1 MSAWLLPDHIADAL
15 PAEARHIEDL
25 RRQLLDV
32 ACAYGYELVMP
43 PLVEYLDSLLTG
55 TGSALELQTFKL
67 VDQLSGKTLGVR
79 ADTTPQVARID
90 SHLLGREGVAR
101 LCYCGP
107 VLHTR
112 PERAL
117 ASREP
122 LQMGAEIY
130 GYAGREADLEILLL
144 ALDCL
149 RATGLAAQGPLT
161 VDLAD
166 ARIPRALLAGLPLE
180 AGALGEV
187 LAARAAKD
195 ESRLDAL
202 TRDFPSDTRQRLLA
216 LPGLY
221 GDENMLAR
229 AERTLGTA
237 PLLRQALKDLR
248 WLAARLGP
256 DVRVSFDL
264 ADARGYA
271 YYSGMRFA
279 VYAGSPACEDDAQA
293 LSSAEQARRQARGAD
308 AVLRGGRYD
317 GVGAVFNPYVERERP
332 AVGFSLDVRHLA
344 RATAPR
350 ARRAAIRAPWATPA
364 EAPQLAAAI
373 AALRARGETVISDL
387 PGTECQPDE
396 FACELQLV
404 EIAGE
409 WIVQHT

>member
-25 RRQLLDV
+25 RRQLLDT

-112 PERAL
+112 PERAH
-117 ASREP
+117 ASREL

-149 RATGLAAQGPLT
+149 RAAGLAAQGPLT
-161 VDLAD
+161 VDLGD

-180 AGALGEV
+180 AGALDEV
-187 LAARAAKD
+187 LAALAAKD

-229 AERTLGTA
+229 AERALGNA
-237 PLLRQALKDLR
+237 PLLRQALNDLR
-248 WLAARLGP
+248 WLAARLGD
-256 DVRVSFDL
+256 DVRVMFDL

-279 VYAGSPACEDDAQA
+279 VYAGSRACDDEDA
-293 LSSAEQARRQARGAD
+293 LDGAERMRRQARCAD

-317 GVGAVFNPYVERERP
+317 GLSAVFNPHVDRERP

-350 ARRAAIRAPWATPA
+350 ERRAAIRAPWATPA

>member
-25 RRQLLDV
+25 RRQLLDA

-187 LAARAAKD
+187 LAALAAKD

-344 RATAPR
+344 LATAPR

>member
-25 RRQLLDV
+25 RRQLLDA

-180 AGALGEV
+180 ARALGEV
-187 LAARAAKD
+187 LAALAAKD

>member
-25 RRQLLDV
+25 RRQLLDA

-180 AGALGEV
+180 AGALDEV
-187 LAARAAKD
+187 LAALAAKD

-350 ARRAAIRAPWATPA
+350 TRRAAIRAPWATPA
-364 EAPQLAAAI
+364 EAPQLAATI

>member
-25 RRQLLDV
+25 RRQLLDA

-180 AGALGEV
+180 ARTLGEV
-187 LAARAAKD
+187 LAALAAKD

-248 WLAARLGP
+248 WLTARLGP

-279 VYAGSPACEDDAQA
+279 VYAGSPGQEEGES

>member
-25 RRQLLDV
+25 RRQLLDA

-180 AGALGEV
+180 ARTLGEV
-187 LAARAAKD
+187 LAALAAKD

>member
-25 RRQLLDV
+25 RRQLLDA

-55 TGSALELQTFKL
+55 TGSTLELQTFKL

-187 LAARAAKD
+187 LAALAAKD

>member
-25 RRQLLDV
+25 RRQLLDA

-187 LAARAAKD
+187 LAALAAKD

-373 AALRARGETVISDL
+373 DALRARGETVISDL

-404 EIAGE
+404 EIAGGC
-409 WIVQHT
+409 IVQHT

>member
-25 RRQLLDV
+25 RRQLLDA

-187 LAARAAKD
+187 LAALAAKD

-279 VYAGSPACEDDAQA
+279 VYAGSPGQEEGES
-293 LSSAEQARRQARGAD
+293 LSSAEQARRQARGSD

>member
-25 RRQLLDV
+25 RRQLLDA

-187 LAARAAKD
+187 LAALAAKD

-350 ARRAAIRAPWATPA
+350 ARRAAIRAPWATPV

>member
-15 PAEARHIEDL
+15 PAEARRIEDL
-25 RRQLLDV
+25 RRQLLDA

-187 LAARAAKD
+187 LAALAAKD

>member
-25 RRQLLDV
+25 RRQLLDA

-187 LAARAAKD
+187 LAALAAKD

-344 RATAPR
+344 HATAPR
-350 ARRAAIRAPWATPA
+350 ARRAAIHAPWATPA
-364 EAPQLAAAI
+364 EAPQLATAI

-387 PGTECQPDE
+387 PSTECQPDE

>member
-25 RRQLLDV
+25 RRQLLDA

-187 LAARAAKD
+187 LAALAAKD

-279 VYAGSPACEDDAQA
+279 VYAGSPACEDDAQT

>member
-25 RRQLLDV
+25 RRQLLDA

-187 LAARAAKD
+187 LAALAAKD

-350 ARRAAIRAPWATPA
+350 ARRAAIRAPWATSA

>member
-25 RRQLLDV
+25 RRQLLDA

-187 LAARAAKD
+187 LVALAAKD

>member
-25 RRQLLDV
+25 RRQLLDA

-187 LAARAAKD
+187 LAALAAKD

-221 GDENMLAR
+221 GDENMLVR

>member
-25 RRQLLDV
+25 RRQLLDA

-180 AGALGEV
+180 ARTLGEV
-187 LAARAAKD
+187 LAALAAKD

-279 VYAGSPACEDDAQA
+279 VYAGSPACEDDAQV

>member
-1 MSAWLLPDHIADAL
+1 M
-15 PAEARHIEDL
+15 
-25 RRQLLDV
+25 
-32 ACAYGYELVMP
+32 
-43 PLVEYLDSLLTG
+43 
-55 TGSALELQTFKL
+55 
-67 VDQLSGKTLGVR
+67 
-79 ADTTPQVARID
+79 
-90 SHLLGREGVAR
+90 
-101 LCYCGP
+101 
-107 VLHTR
+107 
-112 PERAL
+112 
-117 ASREP
+117 
-122 LQMGAEIY
+122 
-130 GYAGREADLEILLL
+130 
-144 ALDCL
+144 
-149 RATGLAAQGPLT
+149 
-161 VDLAD
+161 
-166 ARIPRALLAGLPLE
+166 
-180 AGALGEV
+180 GEV
-187 LAARAAKD
+187 LAALTVKD

-404 EIAGE
+404 EISGE

>member
-25 RRQLLDV
+25 RRQLLDA

-180 AGALGEV
+180 AGALDEV
-187 LAARAAKD
+187 LAALAAKD

-279 VYAGSPACEDDAQA
+279 VYAGSPAYEDDAQA

-387 PGTECQPDE
+387 PGTECQPGE

>member
-25 RRQLLDV
+25 RRQLLDA

-166 ARIPRALLAGLPLE
+166 ARIPRALAGLPLE
-180 AGALGEV
+180 AGALDEV
-187 LAARAAKD
+187 LAALAAKD

>member
-25 RRQLLDV
+25 RRQLLDA

-101 LCYCGP
+101 LCYCRP
-107 VLHTR
+107 MLHTR

-187 LAARAAKD
+187 LAALAAKD

-221 GDENMLAR
+221 GDE
-229 AERTLGTA
+229 
-237 PLLRQALKDLR
+237 KH
-248 WLAARLGP
+248 
-256 DVRVSFDL
+256 
-264 ADARGYA
+264 
-271 YYSGMRFA
+271 
-279 VYAGSPACEDDAQA
+279 AG
-293 LSSAEQARRQARGAD
+293 
-308 AVLRGGRYD
+308 
-317 GVGAVFNPYVERERP
+317 
-332 AVGFSLDVRHLA
+332 
-344 RATAPR
+344 
-350 ARRAAIRAPWATPA
+350 ARRAHAGHG
-364 EAPQLAAAI
+364 AAAAPGAERFALAGR
-373 AALRARGETVISDL
+373 AAGAGCAR
-387 PGTECQPDE
+387 
-396 FACELQLV
+396 EL
-404 EIAGE
+404 
-409 WIVQHT
+409 

>member
-25 RRQLLDV
+25 RRQLLDA

-187 LAARAAKD
+187 LAALAAKD

-317 GVGAVFNPYVERERP
+317 GVGAVFNPYVERDPP

-344 RATAPR
+344 LATAPR

>member
-25 RRQLLDV
+25 RRQLLDA

-130 GYAGREADLEILLL
+130 GYAGRKTDLEILLL

-166 ARIPRALLAGLPLE
+166 AHIPRALLAGLPLE
-180 AGALGEV
+180 AGALG
-187 LAARAAKD
+187 L
-195 ESRLDAL
+195 
-202 TRDFPSDTRQRLLA
+202 
-216 LPGLY
+216 
-221 GDENMLAR
+221 
-229 AERTLGTA
+229 
-237 PLLRQALKDLR
+237 
-248 WLAARLGP
+248 
-256 DVRVSFDL
+256 
-264 ADARGYA
+264 
-271 YYSGMRFA
+271 
-279 VYAGSPACEDDAQA
+279 
-293 LSSAEQARRQARGAD
+293 
-308 AVLRGGRYD
+308 
-317 GVGAVFNPYVERERP
+317 
-332 AVGFSLDVRHLA
+332 
-344 RATAPR
+344 
-350 ARRAAIRAPWATPA
+350 
-364 EAPQLAAAI
+364 
-373 AALRARGETVISDL
+373 
-387 PGTECQPDE
+387 
-396 FACELQLV
+396 
-404 EIAGE
+404 
-409 WIVQHT
+409 

>member
-1 MSAWLLPDHIADAL
+1 MCSS
-15 PAEARHIEDL
+15 DL
-25 RRQLLDV
+25 
-32 ACAYGYELVMP
+32 
-43 PLVEYLDSLLTG
+43 
-55 TGSALELQTFKL
+55 
-67 VDQLSGKTLGVR
+67 
-79 ADTTPQVARID
+79 
-90 SHLLGREGVAR
+90 
-101 LCYCGP
+101 
-107 VLHTR
+107 
-112 PERAL
+112 
-117 ASREP
+117 
-122 LQMGAEIY
+122 
-130 GYAGREADLEILLL
+130 
-144 ALDCL
+144 LDCL

-187 LAARAAKD
+187 LAALAAKD

-248 WLAARLGP
+248 WLAVRLGP

-293 LSSAEQARRQARGAD
+293 LSSAEQARRTVAGSGGA
-308 AVLRGGRYD
+308 VP
-317 GVGAVFNPYVERERP
+317 VGASGPLY
-332 AVGFSLDVRHLA
+332 
-344 RATAPR
+344 
-350 ARRAAIRAPWATPA
+350 
-364 EAPQLAAAI
+364 
-373 AALRARGETVISDL
+373 
-387 PGTECQPDE
+387 
-396 FACELQLV
+396 
-404 EIAGE
+404 
-409 WIVQHT
+409 

>member
-25 RRQLLDV
+25 RRQLLDA

-187 LAARAAKD
+187 LAALAAKD

-373 AALRARGETVISDL
+373 DALRARGETVISDL